1 VVDVWDALRFDRRY
15 RKAWTEEKVLEY
27 IRSQSG
33 IQFDPHVVD
42 VFLDLVVKIKE
53 IDFPSLSQRKETW
66 QPSC

>member
-1 VVDVWDALRFDRRY
+1 VVDVWDALRFDCPY

-42 VFLDLVVKIKE
+42 VFLDLVVKIK
-53 IDFPSLSQRKETW
+53 
-66 QPSC
+66 